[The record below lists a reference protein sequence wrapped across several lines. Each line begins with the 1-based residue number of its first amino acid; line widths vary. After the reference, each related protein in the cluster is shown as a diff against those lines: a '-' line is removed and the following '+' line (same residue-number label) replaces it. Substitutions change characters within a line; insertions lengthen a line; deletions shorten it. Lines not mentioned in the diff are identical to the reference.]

1 MKSEQIISIPETL
14 RSVRA
19 LEALVRA
26 QGFGDT
32 LPEHRKASR
41 PPIPTGMA
49 RADEQLGGGLPRGAI
64 SEIVGPR
71 SSGRTGLVLAAIAQV
86 TRANEVAAY
95 VDATDCLD
103 PRSAEGAGA
112 VLERLL
118 WIRCGSDSRGQ
129 CRPDPRAGGID
140 DAWQAANLVTAAG
153 GFGVV
158 AIDLGGLAERH
169 LAAWQRKPWLRLRH
183 AVEHTPTALIV
194 LSPKCLTGSVADT
207 VLELRRES
215 TVWDGLLDS
224 ITVQARVR
232 KSKARGSFE
241 PTEERSA

>member
-1 MKSEQIISIPETL
+1 MLSIPASPK
-14 RSVRA
+14 SVRA
-19 LEALVRA
+19 LEALIRA
-26 QGFGDT
+26 QGFGAT

-41 PPIPTGMA
+41 PPIPTGLA

-71 SSGRTGLVLAAIAQV
+71 SSGRTGLVLAAIARV
-86 TRANEVAAY
+86 TQAREVAAY

-103 PRSAEGAGA
+103 PRSAEGAGV

-118 WIRCGSDSRGQ
+118 WIRCGSDGRGQ
-129 CRPDPRAGGID
+129 RRPEPRAGGGTD
-140 DAWQAANLVTAAG
+140 DAWQAANLVAAAG

-183 AVEHTPTALIV
+183 AVERTPTALIV
-194 LSPKCLTGSVADT
+194 LSPQCLTGSVADT

-215 TVWDGLLDS
+215 TVWDGLLDG

-232 KSKARGSFE
+232 KSKVRGSFE
-241 PTEERSA
+241 STEERSA

>member
-1 MKSEQIISIPETL
+1 MISTPATQKSA
-14 RSVRA
+14 RA

-32 LPEHRKASR
+32 LPERRKASR
-41 PPIPTGMA
+41 PPIPTGLA
-49 RADEQLGGGLPRGAI
+49 RADKQLGGGLPRGAI

-86 TRANEVAAY
+86 TRAHEVAAY

-103 PRSAEGAGA
+103 PRAVEGAGA

-118 WIRCGSDSRGQ
+118 WIRCGSDSRGHR
-129 CRPDPRAGGID
+129 RPDPCAGGID
-140 DAWQAANLVTAAG
+140 DAWQAANLVAAAG

-158 AIDLGGLAERH
+158 AIDLGGLAERQ

-207 VLELRRES
+207 VLELHRES
-215 TVWDGLLDS
+215 TVWDGLLDG
-224 ITVQARVR
+224 ITVQAHVR

-241 PTEERSA
+241 PPEERLA

>member
-1 MKSEQIISIPETL
+1 MLSIPASPK
-14 RSVRA
+14 SVRA

-26 QGFGDT
+26 QGFGAT

-41 PPIPTGMA
+41 PPIPTGLA

-64 SEIVGPR
+64 SEIVGPQ

-86 TRANEVAAY
+86 TQAHEVAAY

-118 WIRCGSDSRGQ
+118 WIRCGADGRGQ
-129 CRPDPRAGGID
+129 RRPEPCAGGGID
-140 DAWQAANLVTAAG
+140 DAWQAANLVAAAG

-183 AVEHTPTALIV
+183 AVERTPTALVV
-194 LSPKCLTGSVADT
+194 LSPQCLTGSVADT

-215 TVWDGLLDS
+215 TEWDGLLDG

-232 KSKARGSFE
+232 KSKARDSFE
-241 PTEERSA
+241 PPEERSA

>member
-1 MKSEQIISIPETL
+1 MISIPASPK
-14 RSVRA
+14 SVRA
-19 LEALVRA
+19 LEALIRA

-41 PPIPTGMA
+41 PPIPTGLA
-49 RADEQLGGGLPRGAI
+49 RADAQLGGGLPRGAI

-86 TRANEVAAY
+86 TQAHEVAAY

-118 WIRCGSDSRGQ
+118 WVRCGSDGRGQ
-129 CRPDPRAGGID
+129 RRPGACADGVD
-140 DAWQAANLVTAAG
+140 DAWQAANLVAAAG
-153 GFGVV
+153 GFGIV

-183 AVEHTPTALIV
+183 AVERTPTALIV
-194 LSPKCLTGSVADT
+194 LSPQCLTGSVADT

-215 TVWDGLLDS
+215 TVWDGLLDG

-232 KSKARGSFE
+232 KSKARGSFA
-241 PTEERSA
+241 PPEERSA

>member
-1 MKSEQIISIPETL
+1 MLSIPASPK
-14 RSVRA
+14 SVRA
-19 LEALVRA
+19 LEALIRA
-26 QGFGDT
+26 QGFGAT

-41 PPIPTGMA
+41 PPIPTGLA

-71 SSGRTGLVLAAIAQV
+71 SSGRTGLVLAAIARV
-86 TRANEVAAY
+86 TQAHEVAAY
-95 VDATDCLD
+95 VDVTDCLD

-118 WIRCGSDSRGQ
+118 WVRCGSDGCGQ
-129 CRPDPRAGGID
+129 RRPEPRAGGGTD
-140 DAWQAANLVTAAG
+140 DAWQAANLVAAAG

-183 AVEHTPTALIV
+183 AVERTPTALIV
-194 LSPKCLTGSVADT
+194 LSPQCLTGSVADT

-232 KSKARGSFE
+232 KSKARGSFA
-241 PTEERSA
+241 PPEERSA

>member
-1 MKSEQIISIPETL
+1 MISIPAIPK
-14 RSVRA
+14 SARA
-19 LEALVRA
+19 LEALVRE

-32 LPEHRKASR
+32 LPQHRKVSR

-71 SSGRTGLVLAAIAQV
+71 SSGRTGLVLALIAQV

-95 VDATDCLD
+95 VDVTDCLD
-103 PRSAEGAGA
+103 PRSAEEAGA

-118 WIRCGSDSRGQ
+118 WIRCDPDGRGHR
-129 CRPDPRAGGID
+129 RPGPGADGTDA
-140 DAWQAANLVTAAG
+140 AWQAANLVATAG

-158 AIDLGGLAERH
+158 AIDLGGLAERQ
-169 LAAWQRKPWLRLRH
+169 LAAWQRKPWLRLKH

-194 LSPKCLTGSVADT
+194 LSPKCLTGSAADT

-215 TVWDGLLDS
+215 TAWAGLLDG
-224 ITVQARVR
+224 IAVQAHVR
-232 KSKARGSFE
+232 KSKAHGSCE
-241 PTEERSA
+241 LAGERSP